1 MAIIGQG
8 ENSVS
13 RHKGEGMSKSGKR
26 LIDAAREA
34 VAIAR
39 GEKKPARLHVPPE
52 IDVREIRVKLA
63 LSQDDFAAEFGFTT
77 DQIRNWEQGRSRPLG
92 GNRAYLMIIKRDP
105 KKVLEILRS
114 INASRRTR
122 KAA

>member
-1 MAIIGQG
+1 
-8 ENSVS
+8 
-13 RHKGEGMSKSGKR
+13 MSKSGKR

-77 DQIRNWEQGRSRPLG
+77 EQIRNWEQGRSRPLG

-114 INASRRTR
+114 INASRRTK

>member
-1 MAIIGQG
+1 
-8 ENSVS
+8 
-13 RHKGEGMSKSGKR
+13 MSKSGKR

-39 GEKKPARLHVPPE
+39 GEKKPARLHIPPE
-52 IDVREIRVKLA
+52 INVRDIRVKLT

-77 DQIRNWEQGRSRPLG
+77 EQIRNWEQGRSRPLG
-92 GNRAYLMIIKRDP
+92 GNRAYLMIIQRDP
-105 KKVLEILRS
+105 NAVLSILRS
-114 INASRRTR
+114 VASKRRFAK